1 MKYFK
6 DSINYLN
13 ELFMKWKEFVHD
25 LFLSD
30 EDSVDEVI
38 EAAPE
43 AVIEAV
49 EALSPEIDTDTPEEV
64 LEAATDDVVEVE
76 EIVEET
82 VEIELAADIVGID
95 TIVGDE
101 VAAQSDKI
109 IDYGTNTDVE
119 VVVKESNY
127 VVKEDLEDMIKEI
140 VSQTIIEIN
149 KFKAAAIQL
158 SEEKDTE
165 LKERLVALEEELK
178 VPSKEPLK
186 VIPPV
191 TDKKRGERFDM
202 NIAIRD
208 NRN

>member
-1 MKYFK
+1 
-6 DSINYLN
+6 
-13 ELFMKWKEFVHD
+13 MKWKEFVHD

-158 SEEKDTE
+158 SEEKDAE

>member
-1 MKYFK
+1 
-6 DSINYLN
+6 
-13 ELFMKWKEFVHD
+13 
-25 LFLSD
+25 
-30 EDSVDEVI
+30 
-38 EAAPE
+38 
-43 AVIEAV
+43 
-49 EALSPEIDTDTPEEV
+49 
-64 LEAATDDVVEVE
+64 
-76 EIVEET
+76 
-82 VEIELAADIVGID
+82 
-95 TIVGDE
+95 
-101 VAAQSDKI
+101 
-109 IDYGTNTDVE
+109 
-119 VVVKESNY
+119 
-127 VVKEDLEDMIKEI
+127 MIKEI